1 MKRQTLH
8 KLEIFNIYNL
18 TETWVAEN
26 INNTINKHYRKW
38 LQLPISSNITHL
50 TLPKTKLGLNIKT
63 AKQSCIECKLSA
75 RRILESSKEANK
87 LYELTSY
94 RKN

>member
-1 MKRQTLH
+1 MLH
-8 KLEIFNIYNL
+8 KVEIFNICNL

-50 TLPKTKLGLNIKT
+50 TQPKTKLGLNIKT
-63 AKQSCIECKLSA
+63 AKQICIECKLSA
-75 RRILESSKEANK
+75 RRILESSKGANK

-94 RKN
+94 TKN